1 MNNFVFFVT
10 VPTKKEGERIAE
22 VLIERK
28 LVACVNIL
36 NEIQSIY
43 RWKGEVHQDKEFLL
57 LIKTTEE
64 KSDELIKTIEEIHSY
79 ETPECIGI
87 RIQKG
92 SKEYLKWIN
101 KVVK

>member
-43 RWKGEVHQDKEFLL
+43 RWKGEVHQDNEFLL